1 MDAAARSR
9 MKLPKP
15 TFAELFTPK
24 LVTILRAGY
33 RIRRRQGRRRQ
44 QLAKLGGSSSD
55 GRDFRGD
62 SITFRK

>member
-1 MDAAARSR
+1 VPATGFVGA
-9 MKLPKP
+9 KGVVGK
-15 TFAELFTPK
+15 
-24 LVTILRAGY
+24 
-33 RIRRRQGRRRQ
+33 